1 MLGIVEIDMN
11 SSSVFGKIL
20 LPVIMFSLILLVIL
34 ILIFANLPI
43 DRAEKLGSFLSGITS
58 VGLIC
63 ISIGSIYATIYIA
76 KSINDLSTET
86 RREDEYAERMIDVL
100 QKMLDADT
108 LLRDAIDKGRG
119 NHFHDFKRERT
130 IKDLIIQQKS
140 YSLFLK
146 YYCSKHPKSFN
157 GLNNDIDLFIENP
170 ANTNVLIRIVDKAMY
185 YLLNV

>member
-1 MLGIVEIDMN
+1 MN
-11 SSSVFGKIL
+11 SSGVFGKIL
-20 LPVIMFSLILLVIL
+20 LLTIMFSLILLIVL
-34 ILIFANLPI
+34 ILVFIKLPI
-43 DRAEKLGSFLSGITS
+43 DQAEKMGSFLSGITS

-63 ISIGSIYATIYIA
+63 ISVGSIYATIFVA

-86 RREDEYAERMIDVL
+86 RREDEYSERMINVM

-119 NHFHDFKRERT
+119 NHFHDFERERS

-146 YYCSKHPKSFN
+146 YYLSKYPKIHN
-157 GLNNDIDLFIENP
+157 GFSG
-170 ANTNVLIRIVDKAMY
+170 IVDSFIKNTADTTQLRKIEIAIFS
-185 YLLNV
+185 LLGV

>member
-1 MLGIVEIDMN
+1 MN
-11 SSSVFGKIL
+11 SSNVFGRIL
-20 LPVIMFSLILLVIL
+20 LPTIMFSLVLLIVL
-34 ILIFANLPI
+34 ILVFIKLPV
-43 DRAEKLGSFLSGITS
+43 DQAEKMGSFLSGITS

-63 ISIGSIYATIYIA
+63 ISVGSIYATIFVA

-86 RREDEYAERMIDVL
+86 RREDEYSERMINVM

-119 NHFHDFKRERT
+119 NHFHDFERERS

-170 ANTNVLIRIVDKAMY
+170 ANSNVLIRIVDKAMY
-185 YLLNV
+185 NLLNV